1 MWARGDSQAGL
12 CPRPRSWAVPASQL
26 LWTRVP
32 QPPPRGPA
40 LSTPPAQHAHPRAKH
55 PPPRAPPRPCL
66 PAQHAHPGAQ
76 RHPTSSGPLG
86 PCPPAQHVHPGAQ
99 HPQPHS
105 PGPAPSTP
113 LAQHVHP
120 RAQHVHPR
128 AQPPAPQGTGR
139 AHVWRRGWLRAG
151 PQGRWSV
158 CPRPAVFPL
167 FFHLFLSS
175 FIEVRLTRHRAHP
188 CEACGSVGFILSQV
202 ASGHHHADSDRS
214 CRLRREPCTPCAV
227 APRALP
233 PPASS
238 NCCSAL
244 CAWGCPC
251 LDTSCA
257 WRLRVVASPTQR
269 GVLSF
274 PFRRPGACEIL
285 APRPGSSWRPLRGEP
300 RA

>member
-1 MWARGDSQAGL
+1 MFVPCTRTGATGL
-12 CPRPRSWAVPASQL
+12 
-26 LWTRVP
+26 
-32 QPPPRGPA
+32 
-40 LSTPPAQHAHPRAKH
+40 
-55 PPPRAPPRPCL
+55 
-66 PAQHAHPGAQ
+66 
-76 RHPTSSGPLG
+76 
-86 PCPPAQHVHPGAQ
+86 
-99 HPQPHS
+99 
-105 PGPAPSTP
+105 
-113 LAQHVHP
+113 
-120 RAQHVHPR
+120 
-128 AQPPAPQGTGR
+128 

-274 PFRRPGACEIL
+274 PFRCPGACEIL